1 MWRDLLIKTVALV
14 PVTNSHG
21 LSLWNAR
28 NGMGPSTARMEIMIF
43 YFVILARSPEYPQR
57 IRVASVFE
65 PFICCDD

>member
-21 LSLWNAR
+21 LSLSNAR

-43 YFVILARSPEYPQR
+43 YFVIFLL
-57 IRVASVFE
+57 F
-65 PFICCDD
+65 